1 MKLNLVIDASGI
13 FYRTLFTVGNYETK
27 KGEKLLDSRKT
38 QGIFMRKLATDLSAL
53 VRNIDEPSRVI
64 ICLDSSSWR
73 KTIDIEDG
81 GYKASR
87 KEKKED
93 SPINWTAFFELTD
106 NFAKIL
112 SQKGYIISRIPGAEA
127 DDLLFFWSR
136 KLNSLGENA
145 ILITGDRD
153 LLQCVGK
160 HKNGSWT
167 IALDPVLNR
176 KKISLTQ
183 ETLKYSSEDTSEA
196 SIFDPSSW
204 NSSSDVLDKIVKT
217 HELNIVDTK
226 KFCTM
231 KVVLGDSGDDV
242 PSVVTWRDK
251 KDPEKIRTMTE
262 SNYSKILAAAPDLEN
277 ASWKDLRDGKFV
289 EEISSVMEGLKK
301 IEVDRELV
309 RKNLKRNC
317 LLVILSGECIP
328 GPILDAFRDSLM
340 TPEGIEVI
348 PDTVAV
354 TSRDGIL
361 SGSEWWTS
369 DKTDFVPKSF
379 DLFGDE

>member
-1 MKLNLVIDASGI
+1 MRLNLVIDASGI

-38 QGIFMRKLATDLSAL
+38 QGIFMRKLATDFSSL
-53 VRNIDEPSRVI
+53 VRNIDDPSRVI

-73 KTIDIEDG
+73 KTIEIEDG
-81 GYKASR
+81 GYKGTR
-87 KEKKED
+87 KEKKDE

-136 KLNSLGENA
+136 KLNGMGENVVF
-145 ILITGDRD
+145 ITGDRD
-153 LLQCVGK
+153 LLQCVRK
-160 HKNGSWT
+160 DKNGSWT

-183 ETLKYSSEDTSEA
+183 ETLNYSNQETSEA

-217 HELNIVDTK
+217 HEINIVDTR
-226 KFCTM
+226 KFCVM
-231 KVVLGDSGDDV
+231 KVVLGDPGDDV

-262 SNYSKILAAAPDLEN
+262 SNYSKILAAAPELEN
-277 ASWKDLRDGKFV
+277 STWQDLRDGKFV
-289 EEISSVMEGLKK
+289 EEISSVMESLKK

-309 RKNLKRNC
+309 RKNLQRNC
-317 LLVILSGECIP
+317 KLVILSAECIP
-328 GPILDAFRDSLM
+328 GPILDAFRESLM
-340 TPEGIEVI
+340 TPEGIEVV
-348 PDTVAV
+348 PDLVPV
-354 TSRDGIL
+354 TTRDAIL
-361 SGSEWWTS
+361 NGTEWWTS
-369 DKTDFVPKSF
+369 DKSEFVPKSY
-379 DLFGDE
+379 DLFGGE